1 MALVTCCNRRHVVRI
16 HNALGARSTG
26 QRKMLPTDRSCRC
39 ESVPRSSTDC
49 CRPKCNGWG
58 RHVYS
63 SVCPSSPYHK
73 VHASSENPGAF
84 QEPALEDYAEY
95 AVWLSPKPFQ
105 TASPN
110 RLFWQLFLSASCR
123 FVCYVITDYPLN
135 YFNLLTRT
143 PQKTNK
149 RITYFINCILDFVV
163 CS

>member
-1 MALVTCCNRRHVVRI
+1 MVLVTCCNRRHVARI

-123 FVCYVITDYPLN
+123 FVCYVNTHSTISIYLPGLRKKQTKELHIV
-135 YFNLLTRT
+135 LTA
-143 PQKTNK
+143 
-149 RITYFINCILDFVV
+149 FSIL
-163 CS
+163 